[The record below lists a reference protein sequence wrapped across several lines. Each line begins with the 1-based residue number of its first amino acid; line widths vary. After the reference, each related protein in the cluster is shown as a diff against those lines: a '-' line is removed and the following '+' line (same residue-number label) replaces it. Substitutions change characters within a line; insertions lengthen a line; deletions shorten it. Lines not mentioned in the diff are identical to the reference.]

1 MTGSNGNCSQDCV
14 SYHWS
19 GLEWGHQQGVGR
31 VIWVMK
37 LFVHAHKYFYIFLPH
52 LLYKLKVRIISV
64 ITRIIITIMT
74 IIHVFDRKG
83 MFLFCYYLTV
93 TRYIFIRKMSQVFPS
108 PLFSATTLKLSS
120 HWHTCPE
127 SWFIMFVGTF
137 SSSRYII
144 ISHTFRTL
152 TITTNTHTI

>member
-1 MTGSNGNCSQDCV
+1 M
-14 SYHWS
+14 
-19 GLEWGHQQGVGR
+19 
-31 VIWVMK
+31 MK

-120 HWHTCPE
+120 H
-127 SWFIMFVGTF
+127 
-137 SSSRYII
+137 
-144 ISHTFRTL
+144 
-152 TITTNTHTI
+152 